1 MKKWTLITIS
11 ASVVAGA
18 ALLCSAI
25 AAPSKDRTGKIS
37 PWEAMSIAEAKTKG
51 KAFNATYE
59 YEDGKW
65 GYAVIVVAKGK
76 IWEVELDGKTGK
88 VGDVE
93 AADPAGEGKE
103 LTGDL
108 QRALKGSKAESG
120 EKGEKGEDGE
130 KGD

>member
-11 ASVVAGA
+11 ATVLAGA
-18 ALLCSAI
+18 ALIGSAI
-25 AAPSKDRTGKIS
+25 AAPSQDRAGKIT
-37 PWEAMSIAEAKTKG
+37 PWEAMSIAEHKTNG

-59 YEDGKW
+59 HEDGLW
-65 GYAVIVVAKGK
+65 GYSVMVVSKGK
-76 IWEVELDGKTGK
+76 LWEVEINAKTGK

-93 AADPAGEGKE
+93 GADPAGEGKE

-108 QRALKGSKAESG
+108 QRALKGGKES
-120 EKGEKGEDGE
+120 DE